1 MGEVDNLFHK
11 LQSLVVRREVE
22 DILCWRESNNRRAFN
37 DVERSDQA
45 IKSIF
50 MYTFVNWGGVYIEDH
65 TLSLINFVKW
75 LFVRYGERFFLVSL
89 LFLGFVCML
98 RVYLFRCL
106 LGASNAS
113 PFFRL
118 PKKKNY
124 DLGYSWACIPKSHQ
138 LAYSI
143 LYLLQAYNVI
153 LSDCLPRLH
162 KMWQCLEAQWDFL
175 AFLSFVTFLLSSL
188 RLHQSFC
195 AFFNLHYLS
204 QVSSSWNRPL
214 PNCWLLRFNVNIRT
228 LSTEKGISLM
238 SKSMFETS
246 N

>member
-1 MGEVDNLFHK
+1 MDNLFHK

-37 DVERSDQA
+37 DVERSNQA

-50 MYTFVNWGGVYIEDH
+50 MYTFVNWGRYIEDH
-65 TLSLINFVKW
+65 SLSLIDFVKW

-113 PFFRL
+113 PFFQL

-124 DLGYSWACIPKSHQ
+124 DLGYS
-138 LAYSI
+138 
-143 LYLLQAYNVI
+143 
-153 LSDCLPRLH
+153 
-162 KMWQCLEAQWDFL
+162 
-175 AFLSFVTFLLSSL
+175 
-188 RLHQSFC
+188 
-195 AFFNLHYLS
+195 
-204 QVSSSWNRPL
+204 
-214 PNCWLLRFNVNIRT
+214 
-228 LSTEKGISLM
+228 
-238 SKSMFETS
+238 
-246 N
+246 

>member
-1 MGEVDNLFHK
+1 MDNLFHK

-22 DILCWRESNNRRAFN
+22 DILWWRESNNRRAFN

-50 MYTFVNWGGVYIEDH
+50 MYTFVNWCRVYIEDH
-65 TLSLINFVKW
+65 TLSLIDFVKW

-118 PKKKNY
+118 PKKKK
-124 DLGYSWACIPKSHQ
+124 L
-138 LAYSI
+138 
-143 LYLLQAYNVI
+143 
-153 LSDCLPRLH
+153 
-162 KMWQCLEAQWDFL
+162 
-175 AFLSFVTFLLSSL
+175 
-188 RLHQSFC
+188 
-195 AFFNLHYLS
+195 
-204 QVSSSWNRPL
+204 
-214 PNCWLLRFNVNIRT
+214 
-228 LSTEKGISLM
+228 
-238 SKSMFETS
+238 
-246 N
+246 